1 MQTED
6 LAYDLS
12 INESQM
18 TQEPIS
24 EAFIGI
30 SDKIALSWGFFFG
43 SLPFVKCST
52 WFPASFLM
60 FDFRSFSI
68 ETS

>member
-1 MQTED
+1 MITITAGDNDRSSKRNSKIQMQTED

-30 SDKIALSWGFFFG
+30 SDKIALS
-43 SLPFVKCST
+43 
-52 WFPASFLM
+52 
-60 FDFRSFSI
+60 
-68 ETS
+68 

>member
-1 MQTED
+1 MSGMITITAGDNDRSSKRNSKIQMQTED

-30 SDKIALSWGFFFG
+30 SDKIALS
-43 SLPFVKCST
+43 
-52 WFPASFLM
+52 
-60 FDFRSFSI
+60 
-68 ETS
+68 